1 MKRRDFIKAT
11 GAAAVG
17 AAASLS
23 FPKFLRYA
31 SASDPIKIGALF
43 SSSGTMANIEGRLTH
58 ICRMAA
64 EEINA
69 KGGVLG
75 RPVETIGVDPASD
88 WPLYAQL
95 GRQLLL
101 KDKVA
106 AMSNWG
112 DVLEL
117 LKKSHGDGAKVVVYP
132 SADIQYFE
140 S

>member
-1 MKRRDFIKAT
+1 MQRRDFIKVA

-17 AAASLS
+17 AMTNLSLPTILTAAPSKK
-23 FPKFLRYA
+23 PE
-31 SASDPIKIGALF
+31 IKIGALF
-43 SSSGTMANIEGRLTH
+43 SSSGAMANIEGRLTH

-75 RPVETIGVDPASD
+75 RMVKTIGVDPASD

-101 KDKVA
+101 QEKVA
-106 AMSNWG
+106 AIFG
-112 DVLEL
+112 C
-117 LKKSHGDGAKVVVYP
+117 
-132 SADIQYFE
+132 
-140 S
+140 